1 MSLVTKTP
9 GRWDHPFG
17 PEWSEDDLCRVLE
30 LEPWAGMAAENR
42 AKLEKLLRHE
52 SRVIERE
59 RGEVIVRE
67 GDYGH
72 SAFFVVKGSVRV
84 VLENSSLSPSEL
96 GKVTADRRG
105 IWGALSQLWTNRR
118 EPEARDDPGEL
129 LDDSDGEGPSED
141 DYVPIIL
148 TDVDAVVSRHGTTL
162 LGEGSLFGEIAA
174 LGRTPRTATLF
185 ADEDGTELLEIRW
198 QGLRDLRKAFAEFRD
213 HVDELFRE
221 RALRQ
226 YLRAT
231 PTFDGVGDTP
241 LIRARIASG
250 DLNELFIEAL
260 NFHAPSAETAEL
272 RLVDE
277 DIALKVIGEVRD
289 RSGELR
295 ISALSCDPGLTSPEA
310 RAQLT
315 ERAAEE
321 LGGQVIIVHR
331 LSEDEQIWQWA
342 LSEVGE
348 AKQSSV
354 AMECSLR
361 GASDPTEL
369 LHRLIRPLCL
379 DVIAQQAELHSH
391 GAFEWG
397 RMGTRLEEEPV
408 IATEGQ
414 YPNGVIMVRCGFARI
429 TRRVEGL
436 ERTISYLG
444 PGRAYG
450 LEELANNWRNPDSA
464 VPLQRTLRALGYV
477 DVVVIPTS
485 VIEKFVLPSM
495 SESALPELVEPA
507 PLQGV
512 SPLEV
517 LKDKSGVDRGMVE
530 FLVDHRFT
538 NGTAAMV
545 IDLDRCTRC
554 DDCVRACAT
563 AHDDNPRFIRHG
575 PVHDRFMIANACM
588 HCADPVCMIGCP
600 TGAISRESLG
610 GQVVINDPNCIGCG
624 TCSNN
629 CPYENIR
636 MVETRSTAGEMYVS
650 QKGRPA
656 LKATKCD
663 LCIDQLT
670 GPACHLACP
679 HDALERVD
687 FNDLTEF
694 AEWAQR

>member
-1 MSLVTKTP
+1 M
-9 GRWDHPFG
+9 
-17 PEWSEDDLCRVLE
+17 
-30 LEPWAGMAAENR
+30 
-42 AKLEKLLRHE
+42 
-52 SRVIERE
+52 
-59 RGEVIVRE
+59 
-67 GDYGH
+67 
-72 SAFFVVKGSVRV
+72 
-84 VLENSSLSPSEL
+84 
-96 GKVTADRRG
+96 
-105 IWGALSQLWTNRR
+105 
-118 EPEARDDPGEL
+118 
-129 LDDSDGEGPSED
+129 
-141 DYVPIIL
+141 
-148 TDVDAVVSRHGTTL
+148 
-162 LGEGSLFGEIAA
+162 
-174 LGRTPRTATLF
+174 
-185 ADEDGTELLEIRW
+185 
-198 QGLRDLRKAFAEFRD
+198 
-213 HVDELFRE
+213 
-221 RALRQ
+221 
-226 YLRAT
+226 
-231 PTFDGVGDTP
+231 
-241 LIRARIASG
+241 
-250 DLNELFIEAL
+250 
-260 NFHAPSAETAEL
+260 
-272 RLVDE
+272 
-277 DIALKVIGEVRD
+277 
-289 RSGELR
+289 
-295 ISALSCDPGLTSPEA
+295 
-310 RAQLT
+310 
-315 ERAAEE
+315 
-321 LGGQVIIVHR
+321 
-331 LSEDEQIWQWA
+331 
-342 LSEVGE
+342 
-348 AKQSSV
+348 
-354 AMECSLR
+354 
-361 GASDPTEL
+361 
-369 LHRLIRPLCL
+369 
-379 DVIAQQAELHSH
+379 
-391 GAFEWG
+391 
-397 RMGTRLEEEPV
+397 
-408 IATEGQ
+408 
-414 YPNGVIMVRCGFARI
+414 IMVRCGFARI

-450 LEELANNWRNPDSA
+450 LEELANNWRNPDST

-495 SESALPELVEPA
+495 SASALPELIEPA

-512 SPLEV
+512 SPLDV

-530 FLVDHRFT
+530 FLVDNRFT

-636 MVETRSTAGEMYVS
+636 MVETRSAAGEMYVS